1 MKHLAAKLFL
11 FLLLLQSSILL
22 GQIPSGYYTN
32 AEGKTGYAL
41 KTELSFIIDG
51 HTDRGY
57 SALWT
62 LYYTSDD
69 KPNGKVWDMYS
80 DIPGGTP
87 PYEFTFGNDQC
98 GNYSGEGSCYNRE
111 HSFPKSWFND
121 GTPMINDAH
130 HIVPTDGYVNGRRGN
145 FPFGETNGGTYTS
158 QNGSKVGS
166 STLSGYSGTV
176 FEPIDEYKGDFARI
190 YFYMA
195 TRYESQID
203 SWSSDMLNG
212 TEDQVYNDTFL
223 RMLLSW
229 HDSDPVSQKEVDRN
243 NDVYDFQGNR
253 NPFVDHPEWVSCI
266 WEGVCEN
273 SANPSLSSSANSL
286 SFSDQVFG
294 SNSETLSFTLT
305 GEDLT
310 EDITISSSDA
320 EFTIAIDSE
329 TNFSTSKTLSPDNT
343 GEVSATIYIKFTALS
358 NTAETINGQLSIT
371 QSEVD
376 NISINLSGDV
386 LEQTNP
392 VLEATVATLDF
403 SDIEFGSGNE
413 VLSFSLTGA
422 NLTETVNLSSS
433 EAEFTIAIGSQTNFE
448 SNKTITPENTG
459 EVSETIFIKFE
470 PVQNIA
476 ETINSTLNIT
486 QSEVSDINI
495 DLNATVTEQLNPELT
510 TSTTNLNFNAVNFG
524 EGTDIQSF
532 EITGSDLSQNISLSV
547 MADEYTISIN
557 DQNSFSNT
565 GLITPE
571 SNGDVQ
577 ATVFVKFEAT
587 QNIDAT
593 INSFISIA
601 QAEVENIS
609 VSLSG
614 EVVAVYNPLVNIT
627 GSLNTFSTNIFYTEQ
642 TEAQTLN
649 IQASGIRNSLK
660 IAATN
665 NFQTGTASSNMV
677 ATQELVPNQEG
688 ALQQEILVN
697 YLPENYSE
705 GTFEGMLYFIS
716 ESDTVNSLALNATIT
731 DQDTSVVIS
740 FVQDSIFASTDQ
752 SKYEVKLYS
761 QRKLDKT
768 QTFEIRLNN
777 FTNVFFPA
785 QFTVSEEV
793 TGTRFPLTIA
803 EGDSVTSFN
812 ISLVTAKLKT
822 DTKKFF
828 TIDITSAES
837 FEIGDIGSL
846 YFEIAPFQETITS
859 NKHSKINSIELKS
872 NPVHNYLTFNH
883 YFNQLTYDIFNHNG
897 KKVKSGCINTSN
909 EIEVQSLPD
918 GLYIIKLFEENTG
931 ETYISKFLKN

>member
-1 MKHLAAKLFL
+1 MKRLAAKLFL

-273 SANPSLSSSANSL
+273 SANPSLSSSANTL

-329 TNFSTSKTLSPDNT
+329 TNFSTSKTLSPDNN
-343 GEVSATIYIKFTALS
+343 GEVSATIYVKFAALS
-358 NTAETINGQLSIT
+358 NTAETINGQLSFT

-376 NISINLSGDV
+376 NININLSGGV

-403 SDIEFGSGNE
+403 NDIEFGSGNE

-476 ETINSTLNIT
+476 ETINSALNIT

-495 DLNATVTEQLNPELT
+495 DLKATVIEQLNPELT

-532 EITGSDLSQNISLSV
+532 EITGSDLSQNISLSA

-557 DQNSFSNT
+557 DQNSFSNA

-740 FVQDSIFASTDQ
+740 FIQDSIFASTDQ

-793 TGTRFPLTIA
+793 TGTRFPLTI
-803 EGDSVTSFN
+803 EQGDSVTSFN
-812 ISLVTAKLKT
+812 ISLDTAKLKT

-859 NKHSKINSIELKS
+859 NKHSKINSIELKN

-897 KKVKSGCINTSN
+897 KKVKSGRINTSN

-931 ETYISKFLKN
+931 ETYISKF

>member
-1 MKHLAAKLFL
+1 MVLPTDKKINSERGNLPYGETDGGII
-11 FLLLLQSSILL
+11 SSNGARKGSNTI
-22 GQIPSGYYTN
+22 SGYT
-32 AEGKTGYAL
+32 
-41 KTELSFIIDG
+41 
-51 HTDRGY
+51 
-57 SALWT
+57 
-62 LYYTSDD
+62 
-69 KPNGKVWDMYS
+69 
-80 DIPGGTP
+80 
-87 PYEFTFGNDQC
+87 
-98 GNYSGEGSCYNRE
+98 
-111 HSFPKSWFND
+111 
-121 GTPMINDAH
+121 
-130 HIVPTDGYVNGRRGN
+130 
-145 FPFGETNGGTYTS
+145 
-158 QNGSKVGS
+158 
-166 STLSGYSGTV
+166 GTV
-176 FEPIDEYKGDFARI
+176 FEPADEYKGDVARI

-195 TRYESQID
+195 ARYESDID
-203 SWSSDMLNG
+203 AWETNSTESDIVLNG
-212 TEDQVYNDTFL
+212 SEDQVYEDWFL

-253 NPFVDHPEWVSCI
+253 NPFIDHPEWVSCI

-273 SANPSLSSSANSL
+273 SANPSLTSSANSL

-343 GEVSATIYIKFTALS
+343 GELSATIYVKFAALS

-376 NISINLSGDV
+376 IININLSGGV

-403 SDIEFGSGNE
+403 SDVEFGSGNE

-459 EVSETIFIKFE
+459 DVSETIFIKFE

-495 DLNATVTEQLNPELT
+495 DLNATVIEQLNPELT

-532 EITGSDLSQNISLSV
+532 EVTGSDLSQNISLSA

-557 DQNSFSNT
+557 DQNSFSNA

-649 IQASGIRNSLK
+649 IQASGIRNRLK

-793 TGTRFPLTIA
+793 TGTRFPLAIA
-803 EGDSVTSFN
+803 EGDSAVSFN
-812 ISLVTAKLKT
+812 IMLDTAKLKT
-822 DTKKFF
+822 NTNKFF

-846 YFEIAPFQETITS
+846 YFKIAPFQETITS
-859 NKHSKINSIELKS
+859 NKHSKISSIELKN

-883 YFNQLTYDIFNHNG
+883 YFNLLTYDIFNHNG

>member
-22 GQIPSGYYTN
+22 GQIPSGYYTS

-273 SANPSLSSSANSL
+273 SANPSLSSSANTL
-286 SFSDQVFG
+286 NFSDQVFG
-294 SNSETLSFTLT
+294 NSSETLSFTLT

-329 TNFSTSKTLSPDNT
+329 TNFGTSKTISPDNN
-343 GEVSATIYIKFTALS
+343 GEVSATIYVKFAALS

-376 NISINLSGDV
+376 NININLSGGV

-403 SDIEFGSGNE
+403 SDVEFGSGNE

-495 DLNATVTEQLNPELT
+495 DLNATVIEQLNPQLT

-532 EITGSDLSQNISLSV
+532 EITGSDLSQNISLSA

-557 DQNSFSNT
+557 DQNSFSNA

-627 GSLNTFSTNIFYTEQ
+627 GSLNTFNTNIFYTEQ

-649 IQASGIRNSLK
+649 IQASGIRNRLK

-740 FVQDSIFASTDQ
+740 FFQDSIFASTDQ

-793 TGTRFPLTIA
+793 AGTRFPLTI
-803 EGDSVTSFN
+803 EQGDSVTSFN
-812 ISLVTAKLKT
+812 ISLDTAKLKT

-828 TIDITSAES
+828 TIDITSDES
-837 FEIGDIGSL
+837 FEIGDIRSL

-859 NKHSKINSIELKS
+859 NKHSKINSIELKN

-897 KKVKSGCINTSN
+897 KKVKSGRINTSN
-909 EIEVQSLPD
+909 KIELQLLPD

>member
-1 MKHLAAKLFL
+1 MKYKFTK
-11 FLLLLQSSILL
+11 LLLFVFLWQASNLL
-22 GQIPSGYYTN
+22 GQIPSGYYTS
-32 AEGKTGYAL
+32 ADGKTGYAL

-51 HTDRGY
+51 HTNRGY

-121 GTPMINDAH
+121 ASPMVNDAH

-203 SWSSDMLNG
+203 TWSSDMLNG
-212 TEDQVYNDTFL
+212 TENQVYNDTFL

-229 HDSDPVSQKEVDRN
+229 HDSDPVSQKEIDRN

-266 WEGVCEN
+266 WEN
-273 SANPSLSSSANSL
+273 SCGNTTTPTLSSSINTL

-294 SNSETLSFTLT
+294 NSSETLSFTLT
-305 GEDLT
+305 GTDLT
-310 EDITISSSDA
+310 EEILLASSDA
-320 EFTIAIDSE
+320 EFTIAVDSE
-329 TNFSTSKTLSPDNT
+329 TNFSTSQTLSPDNT
-343 GEVSATIYIKFTALS
+343 GEISATIYVKFSALN
-358 NTAETINGQLSIT
+358 NTAESISGQLSIT

-376 NISINLSGDV
+376 NINISLSGSV

-392 VLEATVATLDF
+392 VLEATIATLDF
-403 SDIEFGSGNE
+403 NDVEFGSGNE
-413 VLSFSLTGA
+413 VLSFTLTGS
-422 NLTETVNLSSS
+422 NLSETLNLSAS
-433 EAEFTIAIGSQTNFE
+433 DSEFTIAIGSQTNFE
-448 SNKTITPENTG
+448 SNKTITPDNSG

-470 PVQNIA
+470 PLQNVA
-476 ETINSTLNIT
+476 ETINGSLNIT
-486 QSEVSDINI
+486 QAEVTDISIN
-495 DLNATVTEQLNPELT
+495 LNATVIKQLNPQLT
-510 TSTTNLNFNAVNFG
+510 TSVTNLNFNTVNFG

-532 EITGSDLSQNISLSV
+532 EITGSDLLQNISLSA
-547 MADEYTISIN
+547 MADEYTISID
-557 DQNSFSNT
+557 DQNSFSSSV
-565 GLITPE
+565 LITPE

-577 ATVFVKFEAT
+577 ATIYVKFEAM

-609 VSLSG
+609 VALSG
-614 EVVAVYNPLVNIT
+614 EVVADYNPSVNIT
-627 GSLNTFSTNIFYTEQ
+627 GSLNAFNTNIFYTEQ

-649 IQASGIRNSLK
+649 IEASGIRNSLK

-665 NFQTGTASSNMV
+665 SFLTGTESSNMV
-677 ATQELVPNQEG
+677 TTQELVPNQEG

-716 ESDTVNSLALNATIT
+716 ESDTVNSLALNASII

-740 FVQDSIFASTDQ
+740 FVQDSIFASTEQ
-752 SKYEVKLYS
+752 STYEIQLRS
-761 QRKLDKT
+761 QRILDKN
-768 QTFEIRLNN
+768 QTFELRIGN
-777 FTNVFFPA
+777 FNNVFFPA
-785 QFTVSEEV
+785 QFTVSEDFN
-793 TGTRFPLTIA
+793 GTRFPLTI
-803 EGDSVTSFN
+803 EQGDSVVAFDL
-812 ISLVTAKLKT
+812 ILDTAKLKT

-828 TIDITSAES
+828 TIEITSSES
-837 FEIGDIGSL
+837 FETGETGLL
-846 YFEIAPFQETITS
+846 YFEISPFQEIVTS
-859 NKHSKINSIELKS
+859 NKSPNISLIALKK
-872 NPVHNYLTFNH
+872 NPVHDYL
-883 YFNQLTYDIFNHNG
+883 IFNDVFNNAHYNIFSNDG
-897 KKVKSGCINTSN
+897 RKVKSGRINITN
-909 EIEVQSLPD
+909 KIKLPSLPN

-931 ETYISKFLKN
+931 QTYISKFLKN